1 MLIEPTVPGTA
12 DLTTVVI
19 TCFFIALITII
30 TWYLIRNVFHQR
42 KQLAPATPA
51 DDIFK
56 LVSRVRRSARVA
68 EKTVQPEEFKAA
80 ALSKHGYEQS
90 PKTVD
95 LLQNREDI
103 TASLRSLAEKYS
115 LSEITLATGDG
126 LVLASSAGHD
136 VQADAA
142 QYSQIIKRQSAPDDP
157 EVSLFEVKHREKSVI
172 GIVRMDNNLPQNW
185 KKGIRED
192 TKVILQWWL

>member
-1 MLIEPTVPGTA
+1 MFIEINLPGNEDIA
-12 DLTTVVI
+12 TVVI
-19 TCFFIALITII
+19 ACFIIALITII
-30 TWYLIRNVFHQR
+30 AWYLIRKFLQQH
-42 KQLAPATPA
+42 KPITPEPPA

-56 LVSRVRRSARVA
+56 LVSRVKYPARVT
-68 EKTVQPEEFKAA
+68 EKTVQRGEGLP
-80 ALSKHGYEQS
+80 ALSKPGPEKS
-90 PKTVD
+90 PKPVD
-95 LLQNREDI
+95 LLKNRNDI
-103 TASLRSLAEKYS
+103 AASLRALAEKYS

-142 QYSQIIKRQSAPDDP
+142 QFSQIIKRQSAPDDP
-157 EVSLFEVKHREKSVI
+157 EVSLFEVKHRDSSVI
-172 GIVRMDNNLPQNW
+172 GIVRMNNNLPQNW

>member
-1 MLIEPTVPGTA
+1 MFIEPTVPDNA
-12 DLTTVVI
+12 DVTTVVI
-19 TCFFIALITII
+19 ACFFIALITII
-30 TWYLIRNVFHQR
+30 TWHLIRKSLYQR
-42 KQLAPATPA
+42 ERVATESPA

-56 LVSRVRRSARVA
+56 LVSRVKRSVRVA
-68 EKTVQPEEFKAA
+68 EETVQPEEFKAA
-80 ALSKHGYEQS
+80 AHAKDGYEES

-95 LLQNREDI
+95 LLQNRENI
-103 TASLRSLAEKYS
+103 TASLRALAEKYS

-157 EVSLFEVKHREKSVI
+157 EVSLFEVKHRDKSLI